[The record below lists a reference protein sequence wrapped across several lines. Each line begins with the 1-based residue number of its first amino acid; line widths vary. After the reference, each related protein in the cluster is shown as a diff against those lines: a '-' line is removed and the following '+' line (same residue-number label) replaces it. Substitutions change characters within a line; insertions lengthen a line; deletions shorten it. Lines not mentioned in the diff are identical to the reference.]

1 MTDRPTSPL
10 PRRSWSAAWTGV
22 IGVAALLGLVLAS
35 RAEPAAG
42 LVAAA
47 ALALVTTWQS
57 VRADRIY
64 RAAARRLDRMGA
76 DLLETSSAPFEDA
89 FEQMPDPAL
98 LVVGGEPDDLA
109 SRRVLA
115 ANAAARELLRIPR
128 EGALLVSALRHPEVL
143 EAVDESLF
151 GGMTRVSSWS
161 SGGVQDRV
169 WRAWSAP
176 SPTGADEAPQALL
189 IMHEETDVRR
199 AERTRAD
206 FLANAS
212 HELRTPLASLAGFV
226 ETLRGHARHDDDARE
241 RFLSIMAA
249 QAERMARLV
258 DDILSLSRVELNEHV
273 PPSGAVDLSQAVR
286 DVCDAL
292 APLARKKGVT
302 LEPAPGERVL
312 IVGDRDGVVQVVQN
326 LVDNGL
332 NYSAPGTTVR
342 VTLATD
348 LSADEAGRPTTASAA
363 SLALLTPDRA
373 PDQRYAAVRVS
384 DSGPGIEREHLPRLT
399 ERFYRVAGQKS
410 GERPGTGLGL
420 AIVRHIVN
428 RHRGGLSVDS
438 TPGEGSTFTAWFPL
452 ASAAERGETPAPR
465 PTVAATKVS

>member
-1 MTDRPTSPL
+1 MTDQPPSPP
-10 PRRSWSAAWTGV
+10 PRRAWSAAWTGAV
-22 IGVAALLGLVLAS
+22 ALLALLALALS
-35 RAEPAAG
+35 GRAEAQ
-42 LVAAA
+42 AA
-47 ALALVTTWQS
+47 ALAGAVVASAGVWQT
-57 VRADRIY
+57 VRAAR
-64 RAAARRLDRMGA
+64 ARRAGA
-76 DLLETSSAPFEDA
+76 SQAGRAGPSRPEDA
-89 FEQMPDPAL
+89 DAPYAEVFERLPDPAM
-98 LVVGGEPDDLA
+98 LVSGGDADDPA
-109 SRRVLA
+109 SRRVLV

-143 EAVDESLF
+143 EALDESLF
-151 GGMTRVSSWS
+151 GGLERTSSWS

-176 SPTGADEAPQALL
+176 APARGGEPRALL

-226 ETLRGHARHDDDARE
+226 ETLRGHARHDDEARE

-273 PPSGAVDLSQAVR
+273 PPSGLVDLSSAVR

-292 APLARKKGVT
+292 APLARRKGVA
-302 LEPAPGERVL
+302 LEPVLPPGPVL
-312 IVGDRDGVVQVVQN
+312 INGDRDGIVQVVQN

-332 NYSAPGTTVR
+332 NYSATGTAVR
-342 VTLATD
+342 VDLARD
-348 LSADEAGRPTTASAA
+348 LDAEAAGRALRAGAA
-363 SLALLTPDRA
+363 RLALLTPDRV
-373 PDQRYAAVRVS
+373 QNQFYAAVRVS

-428 RHRGGLSVDS
+428 RHRGGLAVDS
-438 TPGEGSTFTAWFPL
+438 TPGEGSTFVAWFPL
-452 ASAAERGETPAPR
+452 ASHPEREQVPTPEP
-465 PTVAATKVS
+465 PVATKVS